1 MSVTAAAAPREGWTP
16 IGEVKTRAIE
26 KTGGRISYIE
36 VSPHDAP
43 ARLTMRVVDS
53 SGAIDCVFLGRRL
66 IAGLEPGATVG
77 IEGRIAPGIGV
88 QIIFNPRYELRLA

>member
-1 MSVTAAAAPREGWTP
+1 MNATNAAQSRTAWTP
-16 IGEVKTRAIE
+16 IGDVKTRAIE
-26 KTGGRISYIE
+26 TMGGKISYIV
-36 VSPHDAP
+36 VSPNDAP

-77 IEGRIAPGIGV
+77 IEGRVAPGDDV
-88 QIIFNPRYELRLA
+88 QVIFNPRYELRLA